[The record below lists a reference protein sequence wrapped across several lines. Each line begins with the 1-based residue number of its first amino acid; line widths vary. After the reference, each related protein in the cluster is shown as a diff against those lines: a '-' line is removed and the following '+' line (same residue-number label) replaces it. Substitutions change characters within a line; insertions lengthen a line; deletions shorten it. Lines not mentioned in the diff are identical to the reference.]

1 MEKIFQ
7 KAWENYKKNIVTF
20 IGGYFLSLLIPVII
34 ISVPAVVMFLPLLNI
49 LLSSGINGAINYI
62 FANFRML
69 LLELMCLFILSFFI
83 FPPFT
88 FGFIHLVK
96 EGRKRKGAKI
106 KMLFDGI
113 KVYWKKAIVQQIL
126 SLLIFLGITV
136 AVGIPALS
144 ELHQLHIHT
153 SSFSTI
159 ISNKAEGI
167 RIIGLILGYLFLWL
181 ALLLIVGFFLIY
193 WRYEIVNFNTG
204 VLEGLKRSVKKVRYN
219 LLETFVVWLVIIM
232 ISSVTG
238 LLDKIIPFVATF
250 ILAPLII
257 SILVEASLQL
267 KEKK

>member
-34 ISVPAVVMFLPLLNI
+34 LSIPAIIMFLPLLN
-49 LLSSGINGAINYI
+49 LLFSSGINEVINYVLT
-62 FANFRML
+62 NFRVL
-69 LLELMCLFILSFFI
+69 LLEIMCLFIISLFI
-83 FPPFT
+83 FSPFS

-113 KVYWKKAIVQQIL
+113 KVYWKKAIAQQLL
-126 SLLIFLGITV
+126 SLLIFLGIT
-136 AVGIPALS
+136 AIVGIPALS

-153 SSFSTI
+153 SSF
-159 ISNKAEGI
+159 ISNKTEAI
-167 RIIGLILGYLFLWL
+167 RILGLILGYLFLWL

-193 WRYEIVNFNTG
+193 WRYEIVNFNIS

-250 ILAPLII
+250 ILTPLII

>member
-7 KAWENYKKNIVTF
+7 KAWENYKKNIATF
-20 IGGYFLSLLIPVII
+20 IGGYFLSLLIPITILSIPAII
-34 ISVPAVVMFLPLLNI
+34 MFLPLLNI
-49 LLSSGINGAINYI
+49 LFSSGINEAINYV
-62 FANFRML
+62 FTNFRVL
-69 LLELMCLFILSFFI
+69 LLETMCLFIISLFI

-106 KMLFDGI
+106 KMVFDGV
-113 KVYWKKAIVQQIL
+113 KLYWKKAIAQQLL
-126 SLLIFLGITV
+126 SLLIFLGIT
-136 AVGIPALS
+136 AIVGIPALS

-153 SSFSTI
+153 SSF
-159 ISNKAEGI
+159 ISNKPEAI

-193 WRYEIVNFNTG
+193 WIYEIVNFNIS

-232 ISSVTG
+232 ISTVAG
-238 LLDKIIPFVATF
+238 LLDKIFPFVATF
-250 ILAPLII
+250 ILTPLII